1 MQSVIWDVDCF
12 DQWGVELGKQIGNEI
27 LPRLLGEKS
36 DGTAGDSATDHLI
49 ERFRSANGL

>member
-1 MQSVIWDVDCF
+1 MWTVLMSG
-12 DQWGVELGKQIGNEI
+12 GVELGKQIGNEI